1 MPVHVNDVVTISHQC
16 LSITPARVAG
26 VISALL
32 LLVCATTSVAG
43 EQHIGGA
50 GCVRPIGSLKRAK
63 AEASVQSTREYLVT
77 AGAFRLRIR
86 DSDGF
91 FSSTERW
98 GTITLGERRREVLE
112 EVFVDMTATF
122 GLYRFN
128 ESMSDTVLC
137 RIDIEGRRLVD
148 EEAAGWA
155 EPVFVASDHERDAMV
170 DVAPLQILR
179 RRLLPSER
187 LLARDA
193 PHGYI
198 VVNTA
203 KPFGVELDGCPSNA
217 IDLYSV
223 ILHELVHVLG
233 VASIAG
239 LECRDVGTRHR
250 VPYASRWDGLLQV
263 RRQEPFL
270 ARACGGLE
278 VDLRSLTT
286 GASRVQLVDSAA
298 AGQWF
303 ELVANDERT
312 RCAVDLSHL
321 HSSSSEKSLMSTSI
335 SFGETKRQL
344 YRLDVLALRAL
355 GYQVMQGYGMF
366 GTRRNVRLDIRSP
379 LTRGAVA
386 SMRDVR
392 ANTDGTGRYRLPIR
406 ALNFDTT
413 GPLVVVCAD
422 VIDVRSQHSIAIDD
436 SSVVVSSSAV
446 AGARVTMRITVRD
459 SAGRISAVT
468 CVVQL
473 GDRLRYHI
481 ADLTCPPNT
490 ICNGG
495 FEVASRSGQI
505 FVDSFDCGLPT
516 NVANWRCAAGSADL
530 WRVEASDTLDRDPYS
545 VFPLPITPLV
555 RDRLPYPRG
564 FEFDPGNRSYVGTLT
579 SGETGGKIDYHE
591 GIKQRVYLTAG
602 VRSRVALWSY
612 VYSPHEYTRNAG
624 LLVRIADSALC
635 EVRDCNARGGTIV
648 DTVLVLPTV
657 NTWVPLW
664 TSLFSVPKDGWYEVD
679 ISSTNCFDADPQYG
693 QGALSGIC
701 FDDVELTAANTT
713 IDLHAYPLEPCQ
725 GDTITAVATV
735 TNLEDRDATLR
746 WNLLSDIS
754 GQQALRGLSGSISVP
769 ARSTAEVPL
778 LRLPVQAGIASQRN
792 LVIAFHDPKATPMRA
807 DTHVVAVRVG
817 SGSLTTRVSTVHER
831 DDVVEMRL
839 DVVNSRDAITP
850 VQGVLMVKHPTHDSV
865 IVQLPLASGL
875 AFSEPLRSAD
885 VTMWKI
891 RGALSAGSTSAPFTV
906 EFAGAESTHNVQ
918 GPGPSAMVAI
928 QLRAA
933 GAACET
939 ASMASIGSLSP
950 AERRAMSVS
959 VSPNPSTDIIRVEW
973 GLGLGAIRQ
982 LRVYDIRGTLRFVRD
997 DIPAFSTGEILQI
1010 DSRQTDWLHTG
1021 VYVVTV
1027 TGEFGSASATFI
1039 VIR

>member
-1 MPVHVNDVVTISHQC
+1 MPVHVNDVITSSHQC

-32 LLVCATTSVAG
+32 LLICATTSVAG
-43 EQHIGGA
+43 EHHIGGS
-50 GCVRPIGSLKRAK
+50 GCVRPIGSLKTAK

-86 DSDGF
+86 DTDGF

-98 GTITLGERRREVLE
+98 GTSTLGERRREVLE
-112 EVFVDMTATF
+112 EVFVDMTSTF

-128 ESMSDTVLC
+128 ESMPDTVLC

-155 EPVFVASDHERDAMV
+155 EPVFVASDYERDAIV

-223 ILHELVHVLG
+223 VLHELVHVLG

-270 ARACGGLE
+270 ARTCGGLE
-278 VDLRSLTT
+278 IDLRSLTT

-298 AGQWF
+298 ADQWF
-303 ELVANDERT
+303 ELVADDERA

-321 HSSSSEKSLMSTSI
+321 HSISSENSLMSTSI
-335 SFGETKRQL
+335 GFGEIKRQL

-355 GYQVMQGYGMF
+355 GYQVMQGYGLF

-379 LTRGAVA
+379 LTRGTVA

-392 ANTDGTGRYRLPIR
+392 SNVDGTGRYRLPIR
-406 ALNFDTT
+406 ALSFDTS

-422 VIDVRSQHSIAIDD
+422 VIDGRSQHSIAIDD
-436 SSVVVSSSAV
+436 SSVVVSSSAEV
-446 AGARVTMRITVRD
+446 GARVTMRITVRD
-459 SAGRISAVT
+459 SAGRTSAVT

-473 GDRLRYHI
+473 GDRLRYDI
-481 ADLTCPPNT
+481 ADLPCPPNT

-495 FEVASRSGQI
+495 FEVASRSGPI

-530 WRVEASDTLDRDPYS
+530 FRVEASDTLDRDADFE
-545 VFPLPITPLV
+545 FPGPITPLML
-555 RDRLPYPRG
+555 DRLPYPRG

-579 SGETGGKIDYHE
+579 HGKTGGKADYHE

-602 VRSRVALWSY
+602 VRSRISLWAY
-612 VYSPHEYTRNAG
+612 VYSPNVYTRNGG

-635 EVRDCNARGGTIV
+635 EVLDCTARGGTV
-648 DTVLVLPTV
+648 LDTVLVLPTI
-657 NTWVPLW
+657 NSWVPLW
-664 TSLFSVPKDGWYEVD
+664 TSPFSVPRDGWYEVD
-679 ISSTNCFDADPQYG
+679 ISSTNCFEADPQYS
-693 QGALSGIC
+693 QEALSGIR
-701 FDDVELTAANTT
+701 FDDVELTAAHTT
-713 IDLHAYPLEPCQ
+713 IDLHAYPLEPCV
-725 GDTITAVATV
+725 GDTVTAVVTV
-735 TNLEDRDATLR
+735 TNLEDHDASLR
-746 WNLLSDIS
+746 WHLLSDIS
-754 GQQALRGLSGSISVP
+754 EQQKSRGLSGSISIP
-769 ARSTAEVPL
+769 ARSTVEVPL
-778 LRLPVQAGIASQRN
+778 LRLPVQAGIPSQRD
-792 LVIAFHDPKATPMRA
+792 LVVAFHDPQATPMRA
-807 DTHVVAVRVG
+807 DTHVVALRVG
-817 SGSLTTRVSTVHER
+817 NGSLTTHISTVHER
-831 DDVVEMRL
+831 DDVVDMRL

-850 VQGVLMVKHPTHDSV
+850 VQGVLMVKHPAHDSV
-865 IVQLPLASGL
+865 VMQLPLASGL
-875 AFSEPLRSAD
+875 AFSEPLRSAEI
-885 VTMWKI
+885 TMWTI
-891 RGALSAGSTSAPFTV
+891 RGALSAGSTSAPFTI
-906 EFAGAESTHNVQ
+906 EFIGADSTHIAQ

-928 QLRAA
+928 RLKAA

-939 ASMASIGSLSP
+939 ASMASIGSLVP
-950 AERRAMSVS
+950 AEPRVMSVT
-959 VSPNPSTDIIRVEW
+959 VSPNPSADFIRVEW
-973 GLGLGAIRQ
+973 SMGLGAIRQ
-982 LRVYDIRGTLRFVRD
+982 LRVHDIRGTLRLVRD
-997 DIPAFSTGEILQI
+997 DIPAFSSGEILQI
-1010 DSRQTDWLHTG
+1010 DPMQSDWLQTG
-1021 VYVVTV
+1021 VYIVTV
-1027 TGEFGSASATFI
+1027 TGEHGSASATFL

>member
-1 MPVHVNDVVTISHQC
+1 MRVHVNDVITVSHQC

-32 LLVCATTSVAG
+32 LMVCAATSVAG
-43 EQHIGGA
+43 KQHIGGA
-50 GCVRPIGSLKRAK
+50 GCVRPIGSLKSAK
-63 AEASVQSTREYLVT
+63 AVVSVQSTREYIVM

-86 DSDGF
+86 DTDGF

-112 EVFVDMTATF
+112 EVFVDMTSTF

-155 EPVFVASDHERDAMV
+155 EPVFVAADYERDAMV

-179 RRLLPSER
+179 RRLLPTER
-187 LLARDA
+187 LLATDA

-223 ILHELVHVLG
+223 VLHELVHVLG

-239 LECRDVGTRHR
+239 LECREVGTRHR

-278 VDLRSLTT
+278 VDLRSLAT
-286 GASRVQLVDSAA
+286 GASRVKFIDSAA

-303 ELVANDERT
+303 ELAADDERA

-321 HSSSSEKSLMSTSI
+321 HSGLSEKSLMSMAI
-335 SFGETKRQL
+335 GFGETKRQL
-344 YRLDVLALRAL
+344 YRLDVQALRAL
-355 GYQVMQGYGMF
+355 GYQVTQAYGLF
-366 GTRRNVRLDIRSP
+366 GTRRYVRYDVRNS
-379 LTRGAVA
+379 LTIGVVA

-392 ANTDGTGRYRLPIR
+392 ANADGVGRYRLQMG
-406 ALNFDTT
+406 ALRFDTSSVLT
-413 GPLVVVCAD
+413 VVCAD
-422 VIDVRSQHSIAIDD
+422 VIDGGLQHNVAVDD
-436 SSVVVSSSAV
+436 SSVFVSSSDV

-473 GDRLRYHI
+473 GDRLRYDI
-481 ADLTCPPNT
+481 ADLPCPPNT

-530 WRVEASDTLDRDPYS
+530 WRVEAPDTLDRDSYS
-545 VFPLPITPLV
+545 EFPLPITPLV
-555 RDRLPYPRG
+555 LDRLPYPRG

-579 SGETGGKIDYHE
+579 SGKTGGKIDYHE

-602 VRSRVALWSY
+602 VFSRLTLWAY

-701 FDDVELTAANTT
+701 FDDVELAAAKTT

-746 WNLLSDIS
+746 WNVLSDIS

-778 LRLPVQAGIASQRN
+778 LRLPVQAGTAFERN
-792 LVIAFHDPKATPMRA
+792 LVVVFQDLQSTPTRT
-807 DTHVVAVRVG
+807 DTHVVVLRVG
-817 SGSLTTRVSTVHER
+817 SGSLTARISTIHER
-831 DDVVEMRL
+831 DDVAEMRL

-850 VQGVLMVKHPTHDSV
+850 VQGVLMVKHPAHDSV
-865 IVQLPLASGL
+865 IVRLPLASGL
-875 AFSEPLRSAD
+875 AFSEPMRSAD
-885 VTMWKI
+885 LTMWTI
-891 RGALSAGSTSAPFTV
+891 RGALSAGSIALPFTV
-906 EFAGAESTHNVQ
+906 EFAGADSTHIVQ

-928 QLRAA
+928 RLRAA

-939 ASMASIGSLSP
+939 ASMASISSLAP
-950 AERRAMSVS
+950 AERRALSVS
-959 VSPNPSTDIIRVEW
+959 VSPNPSADVIRVEW
-973 GLGLGAIRQ
+973 GMGLGAIRQ
-982 LRVYDIRGTLRFVRD
+982 LRVHDIRGTLRLVRD
-997 DIPAFSTGEILQI
+997 DIPAFSTGEVLQI

-1027 TGEFGSASATFI
+1027 TGEFGSASATFL